1 MTVTFYSN
9 FMSHHQ
15 IPFCLEMEKRYGK
28 DFTFVSTIKIPEER
42 IKLGY
47 KNLDDDFKFVLKA
60 YENKEKYSEAVRL
73 GLESDIVIM
82 GTASDEYIEERLRQD
97 KLTFRY
103 CERTLRD
110 GIKTIF
116 NKEKREKNITRHVKY
131 KKNKNTYALCASAYG
146 KDDFDKMGIYKDK
159 VYKWGYFPEMKTYDI
174 DELISKKEDN
184 SPITI
189 LWVAR
194 YIECKHPEH
203 MIKLASK
210 LKKDGYNFK
219 IIMVGNGELYNK
231 TKKQI
236 IKQKLEK
243 EIELVGG
250 VDSEKVREYME
261 QANIFTFTSD
271 KRDGWGA
278 VLNESMNS
286 GCAVVSNIEIGGTP
300 YLIKHNENGI
310 IYRNLSELYKQVEEL
325 IDNKELRMRLGKNAY
340 KTIKDTW
347 NSKNATENLIKL
359 FDSILNNKENEVVEG
374 PASKA

>member
-47 KNLDDDFKFVLKA
+47 KNLDDDFEFVLKA
-60 YENKEKYSEAVRL
+60 YENKEKYNEAVRL

-116 NKEKREKNITRHVKY
+116 SKEKREKNITRHMKY
-131 KKNKNTYALCASAYG
+131 RKNKNTYALCASAYG

-159 VYKWGYFPEMKTYDI
+159 VYKWGYFPEMKTYNI
-174 DELISKKEDN
+174 DELISKKEDKN
-184 SPITI
+184 PITI

-194 YIECKHPEH
+194 YIECKHPEY

-210 LKKDGYNFK
+210 LKNDGYNFR

-300 YLIKHNENGI
+300 YLIEHNENGM

>member
-60 YENKEKYSEAVRL
+60 YENKEKYNEAVRL

-116 NKEKREKNITRHVKY
+116 SKEKREKNITRHMKY
-131 KKNKNTYALCASAYG
+131 RKNKNTYALCASAYG

-184 SPITI
+184 NPISI

-231 TKKQI
+231 TKRQV

-300 YLIKHNENGI
+300 YLIKHNENGM
-310 IYRNLSELYKQVEEL
+310 IYRKLSELYKQVEEL
-325 IDNKELRMRLGKNAY
+325 IDNKELRMRLGKSAY